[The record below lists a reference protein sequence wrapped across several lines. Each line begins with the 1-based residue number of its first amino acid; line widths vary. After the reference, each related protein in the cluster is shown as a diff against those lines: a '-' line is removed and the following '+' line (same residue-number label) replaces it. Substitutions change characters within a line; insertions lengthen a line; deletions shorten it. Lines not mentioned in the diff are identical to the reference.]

1 MSKRKNSL
9 AKNLKEILDW
19 RDRIL
24 DRVHKERERKARIIE
39 KQRAAKRLKI
49 KKVLIS
55 LFVILLL
62 TTPTSVVLA
71 YMVSGY
77 TTIHGFALSEILRM
91 QWLIV
96 MVVPTFT
103 SLLLARAML
112 NRWQLRKYK
121 RWVLSIYLLVVLPVI
136 LYWLTP
142 NSFLQHPF
150 FLSFS
155 MLHIIVHA
163 GFIGAFTSESKKLD
177 RLPPGSPYTP

>member
-9 AKNLKEILDW
+9 ARDLKKIIDW

-24 DRVHKERERKARIIE
+24 DRIHKNREKKARIIE

-62 TTPTSVVLA
+62 TTPASVVLA
-71 YMVSGY
+71 YMVSDF
-77 TTIHGFALSEILRM
+77 TSIHGFALSEILRM

-96 MVVPTFT
+96 MIVSTFT
-103 SLLLARAML
+103 TLLVARAIL
-112 NRWQLRKYK
+112 NRWQLRKYEH
-121 RWVLSIYLLVVLPVI
+121 RVLPIYLLVVLPLI
-136 LYWLTP
+136 LYMLTP

-155 MLHIIVHA
+155 MFHIIVHA

-177 RLPPGSPYTP
+177 RLPRGSPHTP